1 MPVYLYACEK
11 CEDNKELVKD
21 MNDPD
26 PKNCP
31 DCKSNIKRIFS
42 VGGIAFKGKGFYS
55 TGG

>member
-11 CEDNKELVKD
+11 CEDNKELVKS

-26 PKNCP
+26 PKDCP
-31 DCKSNIKRIFS
+31 DCGSNIRRVFS

>member
-31 DCKSNIKRIFS
+31 DCGSNIKRIFS

>member
-31 DCKSNIKRIFS
+31 DCNGNIKRIFS

>member
-1 MPVYLYACEK
+1 MPVYLYACEN

-26 PKNCP
+26 PENCP
-31 DCKSNIKRIFS
+31 DCNRNIKRIFS

>member
-11 CEDNKELVKD
+11 CKDNKELVKD

-26 PKNCP
+26 PENCP
-31 DCKSNIKRIFS
+31 DCGSNIKRIFS

>member
-1 MPVYLYACEK
+1 MPVYVYSCEK
-11 CEDNKELVKD
+11 CEDNKELVKG

-26 PKNCP
+26 PENCP
-31 DCKSNIKRIFS
+31 DCGSNIKRVFS

>member
-11 CEDNKELVKD
+11 CEDNKELVKG

-26 PKNCP
+26 PKDCP
-31 DCKSNIKRIFS
+31 DCGSNIRRVFS

>member
-11 CEDNKELVKD
+11 CEDNKELVKA

-26 PKNCP
+26 PEYCP
-31 DCKSNIKRIFS
+31 DCGNNIKRVFS

>member
-26 PKNCP
+26 LENCP
-31 DCKSNIKRIFS
+31 DCGSNIKRIFS

>member
-26 PKNCP
+26 PENCP
-31 DCKSNIKRIFS
+31 DCGSNIKRIFS

>member
-21 MNDPD
+21 MTDPD
-26 PKNCP
+26 PENFP
-31 DCKSNIKRIFS
+31 DFNSNIKRIFS